1 MKFRWPK
8 IMPSF
13 VVATVGLF
21 VFTSVL
27 LAQPPAKP
35 GVPATP
41 PVERTGLTPE
51 QIKDKQAVNFK
62 KFVEFKESLF
72 RLAKRL
78 ELSDRAEDK
87 ETAKVIQRAI
97 EVALKENVDGQFQK
111 LLIGLSK
118 ANKTIGELGDVS
130 NDEKQLGKMLQEILN
145 ILNTDDETAR
155 IKAEIAKLEALLKE
169 ARFIKQ
175 GTESVQARTQSNSGN
190 SERLTKEQQDL
201 AKRTKDLADKAAGVK
216 SKEAKPEDAKS
227 GEKAEP
233 KAGESGANEKKDT
246 GEDKGSPKAGE
257 PKDGAEPMKGEPKE
271 ATPPK
276 PGQDMAKEG
285 EAGAPKEAKSGEGKG
300 EPKGMGEGK
309 GEGKSEKKPDGGE
322 GKRQGNAG
330 EGKPGEGKPGEG
342 KPGEGKP
349 GQPGPAGEPG
359 QPKPAPGAKEIQ
371 QAVPPQQQAEK
382 ELDKNKRTEA
392 GQKQDE
398 AIAQLAKAI
407 EELEKR
413 LKQLREEEMKKLLAN
428 VEVRCN
434 KMRQMQIDVYE
445 ATKSIDKAII
455 ARNGVKETSDQQKAQ
470 TQGDKEKEIIAEA
483 DRALKLLESEGSA
496 VAFATVLEE
505 VRQDMIAVQ
514 RRLAQTY
521 ADKGTQS
528 IEEDII
534 AMLKDMID
542 ALKKA
547 QQDLAKPKPSDS
559 KPNDG
564 KPPDKKLIDLLAEL
578 KLIRTLQVSIN
589 NRTTTY
595 GGKNKVEQSNDPI
608 IQGELRQLS
617 TRQIKLQD
625 MIDKIANGSN
635 Q

>member
-21 VFTSVL
+21 VLTSVMM
-27 LAQPPAKP
+27 AQPPVKP
-35 GVPATP
+35 VVPATP

-51 QIKDKQAVNFK
+51 QIKDKQAINAK

-118 ANKTIGELGDVS
+118 GNKTIGELGDIS

-155 IKAEIAKLEALLKE
+155 IKAEIVKLEALLKE
-169 ARFIKQ
+169 AKFIKQ
-175 GTESVQARTQSNSGN
+175 GTESAQARTQSGSGN
-190 SERLTKEQQDL
+190 IERLTKEQSDL
-201 AKRTKDLADKAAGVK
+201 AKRTKDLADKAAGIK
-216 SKEAKPEDAKS
+216 SKESKPDDAKA

-257 PKDGAEPMKGEPKE
+257 PKDGGEPMKGDPKD

-276 PGQDMAKEG
+276 PGQDKAKEG

-322 GKRQGNAG
+322 GKGQ
-330 EGKPGEGKPGEG
+330 GKPGEGKPGEG
-342 KPGEGKP
+342 KPGA

-359 QPKPAPGAKEIQ
+359 QPGQPKPSPGAKEIQ

-392 GQKQDE
+392 GENQDK
-398 AIAQLAKAI
+398 AIAQLAEAI
-407 EELEKR
+407 KELEKR

-428 VEVRCN
+428 VEARCN

-521 ADKGTQS
+521 VDKGTQS

-547 QQDLAKPKPSDS
+547 QQELSKPKPSDS
-559 KPNDG
+559 KPSDG

-595 GGKNKVEQSNDPI
+595 GGKDKGEQSKDPI

>member
-21 VFTSVL
+21 VLTSVMM
-27 LAQPPAKP
+27 AQPPVKP
-35 GVPATP
+35 VVPATP

-51 QIKDKQAVNFK
+51 QIKDKQAINAK

-118 ANKTIGELGDVS
+118 GNKTIGELGDIS

-145 ILNTDDETAR
+145 ILNTDDEAAR
-155 IKAEIAKLEALLKE
+155 IKAEIVKLEALLKE
-169 ARFIKQ
+169 AKFIKQ
-175 GTESVQARTQSNSGN
+175 GTESAQARTQSGSGN
-190 SERLTKEQQDL
+190 IERLTKEQSDL
-201 AKRTKDLADKAAGVK
+201 AKRTKDLADKAAGIK
-216 SKEAKPEDAKS
+216 SKESKPDDAKA

-257 PKDGAEPMKGEPKE
+257 PKDGGEPMKGDPKD

-276 PGQDMAKEG
+276 PGQDKAKEG

-322 GKRQGNAG
+322 GKGQ
-330 EGKPGEGKPGEG
+330 GKPGEGKPGEG
-342 KPGEGKP
+342 KPGA

-359 QPKPAPGAKEIQ
+359 QPGQPKPSPGAKEIQ

-392 GQKQDE
+392 GENQDK
-398 AIAQLAKAI
+398 AIAQLAEAI
-407 EELEKR
+407 KELEKR

-428 VEVRCN
+428 VEARCN

-521 ADKGTQS
+521 VDKGTQS

-547 QQDLAKPKPSDS
+547 QQELSKPKPSDS
-559 KPNDG
+559 KPNDS

-595 GGKNKVEQSNDPI
+595 GGKDKVEQSKDPI

>member
-1 MKFRWPK
+1 MKFCWPQ

-21 VFTSVL
+21 VFTSVMM
-27 LAQPPAKP
+27 AQPPAKP
-35 GVPATP
+35 VVPATP
-41 PVERTGLTPE
+41 PVEKTGLTPE
-51 QIKDKQAVNFK
+51 QIKDKQAINAK

-118 ANKTIGELGDVS
+118 GNKTIGELGDIS
-130 NDEKQLGKMLQEILN
+130 NDEKQLGKMLQEILT
-145 ILNTDDETAR
+145 ILNTDDETLR
-155 IKAEIAKLEALLKE
+155 IRAEIVKLEALLKE
-169 ARFIKQ
+169 AKFIKQ

-190 SERLTKEQQDL
+190 AERLAKEQRDL
-201 AKRTKDLADKAAGVK
+201 AKRTEDLAAKAAGTK
-216 SKEAKPEDAKS
+216 PKETKPEDAKS

-271 ATPPK
+271 PTPPK

-322 GKRQGNAG
+322 GKGQ
-330 EGKPGEGKPGEG
+330 GKPGEGKPGEG
-342 KPGEGKP
+342 KPGA
-349 GQPGPAGEPG
+349 GQPGPAGEPGQPG

-398 AIAQLAKAI
+398 AIAKLAEAI
-407 EELEKR
+407 KELEKR

-428 VEVRCN
+428 VEARCN

-521 ADKGTQS
+521 VDKGTQS

-559 KPNDG
+559 KPSDS

-595 GGKNKVEQSNDPI
+595 GGKDKVEQSKDPI